1 MEGPS
6 PAGPKTYKFAFFT
19 LILSFLLSEY
29 SYSQELDTNS
39 LNSSEIENI
48 TIRSTRIPAGAK
60 DIGSSLYIISE
71 DQIKARGFKDAIDA
85 ISSAPGVT
93 SKQNGSFGGVGT
105 IRIRGASSSQTLVLV
120 DGVPVNDSS
129 SPAGGY
135 NFEYLNTSNIQSIE
149 VLKGSQST
157 LWGSDAIGGVI
168 NIYTKQPESTSFGAS
183 AEIGSFGLKR
193 GSADINFAGSN
204 SRFRVSTSKTSV
216 DGISKADEKDG
227 NSEDDGFES
236 ESYSMSVS
244 IDLDSLI
251 LKGSL
256 SYMESQV
263 EYDSYGFATGVQDG
277 DERSNTDEFIGS
289 ISAFFDLFDDKL
301 QNSIFISQSDINR
314 DYYSNGSFSFG
325 AEGKRELIRYQ
336 GNIEVNEFNKIA
348 FGLESEESKVDVDES
363 TIDGSF
369 LLYEFRPNSKIII
382 STGIRNDDHEGFGSK
397 TTRRISG
404 TFKPSDNLIIRSSWG
419 EGFKVPTI
427 FQSTYFCC
435 GATSA
440 NSSIRPETSTSY
452 DFGFELFFNEMN
464 SNFSITYF
472 DQDINDQ
479 INFSF
484 GVGGYENIDKVNSEG
499 FEIALDYQISK
510 LMSLYLNYSYIDSV
524 DGNGSSLFYV
534 AKDSGEAGLI
544 YEPNN
549 SFSGSIIAR
558 YNGSESSSYGK
569 IDSWIRFDVNGSY
582 KLSGTNELYFR
593 IENLLDEEYQQIF
606 GYGTPERSGFIG
618 LRSKF

>member
-1 MEGPS
+1 M
-6 PAGPKTYKFAFFT
+6 KIYKFTFFT
-19 LILSFLLSEY
+19 LLLSFLLPEY
-29 SYSQELDTNS
+29 SYSQESGANS
-39 LNSSEIENI
+39 LSSSEIENI
-48 TIRSTRIPAGAK
+48 IIRSTRIPAGAK
-60 DIGSSLYIISE
+60 DIGSSLYIINE

-120 DGVPVNDSS
+120 DGVPVNDAS
-129 SPAGGY
+129 SPGGGY

-157 LWGSDAIGGVI
+157 LWGSDAIGGVV
-168 NIYTKQPESTSFGAS
+168 NIYTKQSESTSFGAS

-193 GSADINFAGSN
+193 GSTDINFAGSN
-204 SRFRVSTSKTSV
+204 SRFRISTSKTSI

-236 ESYSMSVS
+236 ESYSVNGS
-244 IDLDSLI
+244 IDLNSLT

-263 EYDSYGFATGVQDG
+263 EYDSYGFVTGVQDG
-277 DERSNTDEFIGS
+277 DEKSNTDEFIGS
-289 ISAFFDLFDDKL
+289 ISANFDLFDSKL

-314 DYYSNGSFSFG
+314 DYYSKGSFSFG

-348 FGLESEESKVDVDES
+348 FGLESEESKVDADNS

-369 LLYEFRPNSKIII
+369 LLYEFKPNNKIII
-382 STGIRNDDHEGFGSK
+382 SSGIRNDDHEGFGSK

-544 YEPNN
+544 YESNN
-549 SFSGSIIAR
+549 SYSGSIIAR

-569 IDSWIRFDVNGSY
+569 IDSWIRFDINGSY
-582 KLSGTNELYFR
+582 RLSSTNELYFR

-618 LRSKF
+618 LRVKF

>member
-1 MEGPS
+1 M
-6 PAGPKTYKFAFFT
+6 KTYKFAFFT

-236 ESYSMSVS
+236 ESYSMSGS

-277 DERSNTDEFIGS
+277 DERSNTGEFIGS

-336 GNIEVNEFNKIA
+336 GNIEVNEFNKVA

>member
-1 MEGPS
+1 M
-6 PAGPKTYKFAFFT
+6 KTYKFAFFT
-19 LILSFLLSEY
+19 LILNFLLSEY

-93 SKQNGSFGGVGT
+93 SKQNGSFGGVGA

-120 DGVPVNDSS
+120 DGVPANDAS

-168 NIYTKQPESTSFGAS
+168 NIYTKQPESTSFAAS
-183 AEIGSFGLKR
+183 VEIGSFGLKR
-193 GSADINFAGSN
+193 GSADINFAGPN
-204 SRFRVSTSKTSV
+204 NKFRVSTSKTSV

-236 ESYSMSVS
+236 ESYSMSGS
-244 IDLDSLI
+244 IDLDSLT

-277 DERSNTDEFIGS
+277 DEKSNTNEFIGS
-289 ISAFFDLFDDKL
+289 ISAFFDLFDEKL

-314 DYYSNGSFSFG
+314 DYYSNDSFSFG

-348 FGLESEESKVDVDES
+348 FGLESEESKVDADES

-452 DFGFELFFNEMN
+452 DFGFELYFNEMN

-510 LMSLYLNYSYIDSV
+510 LMNLYLNYSYIDSV

-549 SFSGSIIAR
+549 SYSGSIIAR

-569 IDSWIRFDVNGSY
+569 IGSWIRFDVNGSY
-582 KLSGTNELYFR
+582 RLSGSNELYFR
-593 IENLLDEEYQQIF
+593 IENFLDEEYQQIF

>member
-1 MEGPS
+1 M
-6 PAGPKTYKFAFFT
+6 KTYKFAFFT

-120 DGVPVNDSS
+120 DGVPVNDAS

-236 ESYSMSVS
+236 ESYSMSGS

>member
-1 MEGPS
+1 M
-6 PAGPKTYKFAFFT
+6 KTYKFAFFI

-93 SKQNGSFGGVGT
+93 SKQNGSFGGVGA

-120 DGVPVNDSS
+120 DGVPVNDAS

-168 NIYTKQPESTSFGAS
+168 NIYTKQPESTSFAAS
-183 AEIGSFGLKR
+183 VEIGSFGLKR
-193 GSADINFAGSN
+193 GSADINFAGPN
-204 SRFRVSTSKTSV
+204 NKFRVSTSKTSV

-236 ESYSMSVS
+236 ESYSMSGS
-244 IDLDSLI
+244 IDLDSLT

-277 DERSNTDEFIGS
+277 DEKSNTNEFIGS
-289 ISAFFDLFDDKL
+289 ISAFFDLFDEKL

-314 DYYSNGSFSFG
+314 DYYSNDSFSFG

-348 FGLESEESKVDVDES
+348 FGLESEESKVDADES

-452 DFGFELFFNEMN
+452 DFGFELYFNEMN

-510 LMSLYLNYSYIDSV
+510 LMNLYLNYSYIDSV

-549 SFSGSIIAR
+549 SYSGSIIAR

-569 IDSWIRFDVNGSY
+569 IGSWIRFDVNGSY
-582 KLSGTNELYFR
+582 RLSGSNELYFR
-593 IENLLDEEYQQIF
+593 IENFLDEEYQQIF

>member
-1 MEGPS
+1 M
-6 PAGPKTYKFAFFT
+6 KTYKFAFFT

-120 DGVPVNDSS
+120 DGVPVNDAS

-193 GSADINFAGSN
+193 GNADINFAGSN

-236 ESYSMSVS
+236 ESYSMSGS

-289 ISAFFDLFDDKL
+289 ISALFDLFDDKL

-336 GNIEVNEFNKIA
+336 GNIEVNEFNKVA
-348 FGLESEESKVDVDES
+348 FGLESEESKVDADES

-524 DGNGSSLFYV
+524 DGNGSSLFYL

-593 IENLLDEEYQQIF
+593 IENLLDKEYQQIF

>member
-1 MEGPS
+1 M
-6 PAGPKTYKFAFFT
+6 KTYKFAFFT
-19 LILSFLLSEY
+19 LLLSFLIPEY
-29 SYSQELDTNS
+29 SHSQELNTNS

-120 DGVPVNDSS
+120 DGVPVNDAS

-193 GSADINFAGSN
+193 GSADINFSGSN

-216 DGISKADEKDG
+216 DGISKADERDG

-236 ESYSMSVS
+236 ESYSMSGS
-244 IDLDSLI
+244 IDLESLT

-263 EYDSYGFATGVQDG
+263 EYDSYGFVTGVQDG
-277 DERSNTDEFIGS
+277 DEKSNTDEFIGS
-289 ISAFFDLFDDKL
+289 IAAFFDLFDGKL

-348 FGLESEESKVDVDES
+348 FGLESEESQVDADES

-369 LLYEFRPNSKIII
+369 LLYEFRPNNKIII

-435 GATSA
+435 GATIA

-484 GVGGYENIDKVNSEG
+484 GIGGYENIDRVNSKG
-499 FEIALDYQISK
+499 FEVALDYQISK

-544 YEPNN
+544 YQPNN
-549 SFSGSIIAR
+549 SYSGSIIAR

-582 KLSGTNELYFR
+582 RLSGANELYFR

-618 LRSKF
+618 LRIKF

>member
-1 MEGPS
+1 M
-6 PAGPKTYKFAFFT
+6 KTYKFAFFT

-120 DGVPVNDSS
+120 DGVPVNDAS

-236 ESYSMSVS
+236 ESYSMSGS

-251 LKGSL
+251 LKGLL

-289 ISAFFDLFDDKL
+289 ISALFDLFDDKL

-472 DQDINDQ
+472 NQDINDQ

-484 GVGGYENIDKVNSEG
+484 GVGGYENIDNVNSEG
-499 FEIALDYQISK
+499 FEIALDYEISK

-549 SFSGSIIAR
+549 SYSGSIIAR

-593 IENLLDEEYQQIF
+593 IENLLDKEYQQIF

>member
-1 MEGPS
+1 M
-6 PAGPKTYKFAFFT
+6 KIYKFAFFI

-216 DGISKADEKDG
+216 DGISKADESDG

>member
-1 MEGPS
+1 M
-6 PAGPKTYKFAFFT
+6 KTYKFAFFT

-236 ESYSMSVS
+236 ESYSMSGS

-348 FGLESEESKVDVDES
+348 FGLESEESKVDADES

-382 STGIRNDDHEGFGSK
+382 STGIRNDDHQGFGSK

-419 EGFKVPTI
+419 EGFNVATI
-427 FQSTYFCC
+427 FQSTYLCC

-524 DGNGSSLFYV
+524 DGNGSSLFYL

-549 SFSGSIIAR
+549 SYSGSIIAR

-582 KLSGTNELYFR
+582 KLSGTNGLYFR

>member
-1 MEGPS
+1 M
-6 PAGPKTYKFAFFT
+6 KTYKFAFFT

-120 DGVPVNDSS
+120 DGVPVNDAS

-236 ESYSMSVS
+236 ESYSMSGS

-289 ISAFFDLFDDKL
+289 ISALFDLFDDKL

-484 GVGGYENIDKVNSEG
+484 GVGGYENIDNVNSEG
-499 FEIALDYQISK
+499 FEIALDYEISK

-549 SFSGSIIAR
+549 SYSGSIIAR

>member
-1 MEGPS
+1 M
-6 PAGPKTYKFAFFT
+6 KTYKFAFFT

-236 ESYSMSVS
+236 ESYSMSGS

-289 ISAFFDLFDDKL
+289 ISAIFDLFDDKL

-336 GNIEVNEFNKIA
+336 GNIEVNEFNKVA

-569 IDSWIRFDVNGSY
+569 IDSWIRFDINGSY
-582 KLSGTNELYFR
+582 RLSSTNELYFR

-618 LRSKF
+618 LRVKF

>member
-1 MEGPS
+1 M
-6 PAGPKTYKFAFFT
+6 KTYKFAFFT

-236 ESYSMSVS
+236 ESYSMSGS

-289 ISAFFDLFDDKL
+289 ISAIFDLFDDKL

-363 TIDGSF
+363 TIEGSF

-544 YEPNN
+544 YESNN

>member
-1 MEGPS
+1 M
-6 PAGPKTYKFAFFT
+6 KTYKFAFFT

-236 ESYSMSVS
+236 ESYSMSGS

-336 GNIEVNEFNKIA
+336 GNIEVNEFNKVA

-534 AKDSGEAGLI
+534 AKDSGEAGFI

>member
-1 MEGPS
+1 M
-6 PAGPKTYKFAFFT
+6 KTYKFAFFT
-19 LILSFLLSEY
+19 LLLSFLIPEY
-29 SYSQELDTNS
+29 SHSQELNTNS

-120 DGVPVNDSS
+120 DGVPVNDAS

-193 GSADINFAGSN
+193 GSADINFSGSN

-216 DGISKADEKDG
+216 DGISKADERDG

-236 ESYSMSVS
+236 ESYSMSGS
-244 IDLDSLI
+244 IDLESLT

-263 EYDSYGFATGVQDG
+263 EYDSYGFVTGVQDG
-277 DERSNTDEFIGS
+277 DEKSNTDEFIGS
-289 ISAFFDLFDDKL
+289 IAAFFDLFDGKL

-348 FGLESEESKVDVDES
+348 FGLESEESQVDADES

-369 LLYEFRPNSKIII
+369 LLYEFRPNNKIII

-435 GATSA
+435 GATIA

-484 GVGGYENIDKVNSEG
+484 GIGGYENIDKVNSKG
-499 FEIALDYQISK
+499 FEVALDYQISK

-549 SFSGSIIAR
+549 SYSGSIIAR

-582 KLSGTNELYFR
+582 RLSGANELYFR

-606 GYGTPERSGFIG
+606 GYGTPELSLIHI
-618 LRSKF
+618 

>member
-1 MEGPS
+1 M
-6 PAGPKTYKFAFFT
+6 KIYKFAFFI

-236 ESYSMSVS
+236 ESYSMSGS

-289 ISAFFDLFDDKL
+289 ISAIFDLFDDKL

-336 GNIEVNEFNKIA
+336 GNIEVNEFNKVA

-549 SFSGSIIAR
+549 SYSGSIIAR

>member
-1 MEGPS
+1 M
-6 PAGPKTYKFAFFT
+6 KIYKFAFFI

-236 ESYSMSVS
+236 ESYSMSGS

-289 ISAFFDLFDDKL
+289 ISAIFDLFDDKL

-348 FGLESEESKVDVDES
+348 FGLESEESKVDADES

-464 SNFSITYF
+464 STFSITYF

-524 DGNGSSLFYV
+524 DGNGSSLFYL

>member
-1 MEGPS
+1 M
-6 PAGPKTYKFAFFT
+6 KTYEFAFFT

-236 ESYSMSVS
+236 ESYSMSGS

-582 KLSGTNELYFR
+582 KLSDTNELYFR

>member
-1 MEGPS
+1 M
-6 PAGPKTYKFAFFT
+6 KTYKFAFFT

-60 DIGSSLYIISE
+60 DIGSSLYTISE

-236 ESYSMSVS
+236 ESYSMSGS

-289 ISAFFDLFDDKL
+289 ISAIFDLFDDKL

-435 GATSA
+435 GAKSA

>member
-1 MEGPS
+1 M
-6 PAGPKTYKFAFFT
+6 KTYKFAFFT

-236 ESYSMSVS
+236 ESYSMSGS

-289 ISAFFDLFDDKL
+289 ISAIFDLFDDKL

-336 GNIEVNEFNKIA
+336 GNIEVNEFNKVA

-510 LMSLYLNYSYIDSV
+510 LMSFYLNYSYIDSV

>member
-1 MEGPS
+1 M
-6 PAGPKTYKFAFFT
+6 KIYKFAFFI

-236 ESYSMSVS
+236 ESYSMSGS

-289 ISAFFDLFDDKL
+289 ISAIFDLFDDKL

-369 LLYEFRPNSKIII
+369 LLYEFRPNSKITI

>member
-1 MEGPS
+1 M
-6 PAGPKTYKFAFFT
+6 KIYKFTFFT
-19 LILSFLLSEY
+19 LLLSFLLPEY
-29 SYSQELDTNS
+29 SYSQESGANS
-39 LNSSEIENI
+39 LSSSEIENI
-48 TIRSTRIPAGAK
+48 IIRSTRIPAGAK
-60 DIGSSLYIISE
+60 DIGSSLYIINE

-93 SKQNGSFGGVGT
+93 SKQSGSFGGVGT

-120 DGVPVNDSS
+120 DGVPVNDAS
-129 SPAGGY
+129 SPGGGY

-157 LWGSDAIGGVI
+157 LWGSDAIGGVV
-168 NIYTKQPESTSFGAS
+168 NIYTKQSESTSFGAS

-204 SRFRVSTSKTSV
+204 SRFRVSSSKTSV

-236 ESYSMSVS
+236 ESYSMSGS

-289 ISAFFDLFDDKL
+289 ISAIFDLFDDKL

-336 GNIEVNEFNKIA
+336 GNIEVNEFNKVA

-544 YEPNN
+544 YESNN
-549 SFSGSIIAR
+549 SYSGSIIAR

-569 IDSWIRFDVNGSY
+569 IDSWIRFDINGSY
-582 KLSGTNELYFR
+582 RLSSTNELYFR

-618 LRSKF
+618 LRVKF

>member
-1 MEGPS
+1 M
-6 PAGPKTYKFAFFT
+6 KTYKFAFFT

-236 ESYSMSVS
+236 ESYSMSGS

-289 ISAFFDLFDDKL
+289 ISAIFDLFDDKL

-336 GNIEVNEFNKIA
+336 GNIEVNEFNKVA
-348 FGLESEESKVDVDES
+348 FGLESEESKVDADNS

-369 LLYEFRPNSKIII
+369 LLYEFKPNSKIII
-382 STGIRNDDHEGFGSK
+382 SSGIRNDDHEGFGSK

>member
-1 MEGPS
+1 M
-6 PAGPKTYKFAFFT
+6 KTYKFAFFT

-236 ESYSMSVS
+236 ESYSMSGS

-289 ISAFFDLFDDKL
+289 ISAIFDLFDDKL

-382 STGIRNDDHEGFGSK
+382 STGIRNDEHEGFGSK

-499 FEIALDYQISK
+499 FEIALDYQVSK
-510 LMSLYLNYSYIDSV
+510 LMSFYLNYSYIDSV

>member
-1 MEGPS
+1 M
-6 PAGPKTYKFAFFT
+6 KIYKFTFFT
-19 LILSFLLSEY
+19 ILLSFLLSEY
-29 SYSQELDTNS
+29 SYSQELSTNS
-39 LNSSEIENI
+39 LSSSEIENI
-48 TIRSTRIPAGAK
+48 IIRSTRIPAGAK
-60 DIGSSLYIISE
+60 DIGSSLYIINE
-71 DQIKARGFKDAIDA
+71 NQIKARGFKYAIDA

-120 DGVPVNDSS
+120 DGVPVNDAS
-129 SPAGGY
+129 SPGGGY

-157 LWGSDAIGGVI
+157 LWGSDAIGGVV
-168 NIYTKQPESTSFGAS
+168 NIYTKESESTSFGAS

-193 GSADINFAGSN
+193 GSTDINFAGSN
-204 SRFRVSTSKTSV
+204 SRLRISTSKTSI

-227 NSEDDGFES
+227 NLEDDGFES
-236 ESYSMSVS
+236 ESYTVGGS
-244 IDLDSLI
+244 IDLNSLT

-263 EYDSYGFATGVQDG
+263 EYDSYGFVTGVQDG
-277 DERSNTDEFIGS
+277 DEKSNTDEFIGS
-289 ISAFFDLFDDKL
+289 ISANFDLFDSKL
-301 QNSIFISQSDINR
+301 QNLIFISQSDINR
-314 DYYSNGSFSFG
+314 DYYSNSSFSFG

-348 FGLESEESKVDVDES
+348 FGLESEESKVNADNS

-369 LLYEFRPNSKIII
+369 LLYEFKPNNKIII
-382 STGIRNDDHEGFGSK
+382 STGIRNDNHEGFGSK

-484 GVGGYENIDKVNSEG
+484 GLGGYENIDIVNSKG
-499 FEIALDYQISK
+499 LEIALDYQISK
-510 LMSLYLNYSYIDSV
+510 LMSFYLNYSYIDSV
-524 DGNGSSLFYV
+524 DGKGSSLFYV

-544 YEPNN
+544 YETNN
-549 SFSGSIIAR
+549 SYSGSIIAR

-569 IDSWIRFDVNGSY
+569 INSWIRFDINGSY
-582 KLSGTNELYFR
+582 RLSNTNELYFR

-618 LRSKF
+618 LRVKF

>member
-1 MEGPS
+1 M
-6 PAGPKTYKFAFFT
+6 KTYKFAFFT

-71 DQIKARGFKDAIDA
+71 DQIKACGFKDAIDA

>member
-1 MEGPS
+1 M
-6 PAGPKTYKFAFFT
+6 KTYKFAFFT
-19 LILSFLLSEY
+19 LLLSFLIPEY
-29 SYSQELDTNS
+29 SHSQELNTNS

-236 ESYSMSVS
+236 ESYSMSGS

-289 ISAFFDLFDDKL
+289 ISAIFDLFDDKL

-336 GNIEVNEFNKIA
+336 GNIEVNEFNKVA

>member
-1 MEGPS
+1 M
-6 PAGPKTYKFAFFT
+6 KTYKFAFFT

-216 DGISKADEKDG
+216 DGISKADESDG

-369 LLYEFRPNSKIII
+369 LLYEFRPNSKITI

-464 SNFSITYF
+464 STFSITYF

>member
-1 MEGPS
+1 M
-6 PAGPKTYKFAFFT
+6 KTYKFAFFT

-39 LNSSEIENI
+39 LNLSEIENI

-236 ESYSMSVS
+236 ESYSMSGS

-348 FGLESEESKVDVDES
+348 FGLESEESKVDADES

>member
-1 MEGPS
+1 M
-6 PAGPKTYKFAFFT
+6 KTYKFAFFT

-348 FGLESEESKVDVDES
+348 FGLESEESKVDADES

-369 LLYEFRPNSKIII
+369 LLYEFRPNSKITI

-606 GYGTPERSGFIG
+606 GYGTPERSGIIG

>member
-1 MEGPS
+1 M
-6 PAGPKTYKFAFFT
+6 KTYKFAFFT

-236 ESYSMSVS
+236 ESYSMSGS

-289 ISAFFDLFDDKL
+289 ISAIFDLFDDKL

-336 GNIEVNEFNKIA
+336 GNIEVNEFNKVA

-369 LLYEFRPNSKIII
+369 LLYEFRPNSKITI

>member
-1 MEGPS
+1 M
-6 PAGPKTYKFAFFT
+6 KTYKFAFFT

-85 ISSAPGVT
+85 ISSASGVT

-236 ESYSMSVS
+236 ESYSMSGS

-289 ISAFFDLFDDKL
+289 ISAIFDLFDDKL

-336 GNIEVNEFNKIA
+336 GNIEVNEFNKVA

>member
-1 MEGPS
+1 M
-6 PAGPKTYKFAFFT
+6 KTYKFAFFI

-369 LLYEFRPNSKIII
+369 LLYEFRPNSKITI

-606 GYGTPERSGFIG
+606 GYGTPERSGIIG

>member
-1 MEGPS
+1 M
-6 PAGPKTYKFAFFT
+6 KTYKFAFFT
-19 LILSFLLSEY
+19 LLLSFLIPEY
-29 SYSQELDTNS
+29 SHSQELNTNS

-120 DGVPVNDSS
+120 DGVPVNDAS

-193 GSADINFAGSN
+193 GSADINFSGSN

-216 DGISKADEKDG
+216 DGISKADERDG

-236 ESYSMSVS
+236 ESYSMSGS
-244 IDLDSLI
+244 IDLESLT

-263 EYDSYGFATGVQDG
+263 EYDSYGFVTGVQDG
-277 DERSNTDEFIGS
+277 DEKSNTDEFIGS
-289 ISAFFDLFDDKL
+289 IAAFFDLFDGKL

-348 FGLESEESKVDVDES
+348 FGLESEESQVDADES

-369 LLYEFRPNSKIII
+369 LLYEFRPNNKIII

-435 GATSA
+435 GATIA

-549 SFSGSIIAR
+549 SYSGSIIAR

-582 KLSGTNELYFR
+582 RLSGANELYFR

-618 LRSKF
+618 LRTKF

>member
-1 MEGPS
+1 M
-6 PAGPKTYKFAFFT
+6 KTYKFAFFT

-336 GNIEVNEFNKIA
+336 GNIEVNEFNKVA

>member
-1 MEGPS
+1 M
-6 PAGPKTYKFAFFT
+6 KIYKFTFFT
-19 LILSFLLSEY
+19 LLLSFLLPEY
-29 SYSQELDTNS
+29 SYSQESGANS
-39 LNSSEIENI
+39 LSSSEIENI
-48 TIRSTRIPAGAK
+48 IIRSTRIPAGAK
-60 DIGSSLYIISE
+60 DIGSSLYIINE

-120 DGVPVNDSS
+120 DGVPVNDAS
-129 SPAGGY
+129 SPGGGY

-157 LWGSDAIGGVI
+157 LWGSDAIGGVV

-193 GSADINFAGSN
+193 GSTDINFAGSN
-204 SRFRVSTSKTSV
+204 SRFRISTSKTSI

-236 ESYSMSVS
+236 ESYSVNGS
-244 IDLDSLI
+244 IDLNSLT

-263 EYDSYGFATGVQDG
+263 EYDSYGFVTGVQDG
-277 DERSNTDEFIGS
+277 DEKSNTDEFIGS
-289 ISAFFDLFDDKL
+289 ISANFNLFDSKL
-301 QNSIFISQSDINR
+301 QNLIFISQSDINR
-314 DYYSNGSFSFG
+314 DYYSKGSFSFG

-348 FGLESEESKVDVDES
+348 FGLESEESKVDADNS

-369 LLYEFRPNSKIII
+369 LLYEFKPNSKIII
-382 STGIRNDDHEGFGSK
+382 SSGIRNDDHEGFGSK

-544 YEPNN
+544 YESNN
-549 SFSGSIIAR
+549 SYSGSIIAR

-569 IDSWIRFDVNGSY
+569 IDSWIRFDINGSY
-582 KLSGTNELYFR
+582 RLSSTNELYFR

-618 LRSKF
+618 LRVKF

>member
-1 MEGPS
+1 M
-6 PAGPKTYKFAFFT
+6 KTYKFAFFT

-369 LLYEFRPNSKIII
+369 LLYEFRPNSKITI

-606 GYGTPERSGFIG
+606 GYGTPERSGIIG

>member
-1 MEGPS
+1 M
-6 PAGPKTYKFAFFT
+6 KIYKFAFFI

-193 GSADINFAGSN
+193 GSADINFARSN

-216 DGISKADEKDG
+216 DGLSKADEKDG

-369 LLYEFRPNSKIII
+369 LLYEFRPNSKITI